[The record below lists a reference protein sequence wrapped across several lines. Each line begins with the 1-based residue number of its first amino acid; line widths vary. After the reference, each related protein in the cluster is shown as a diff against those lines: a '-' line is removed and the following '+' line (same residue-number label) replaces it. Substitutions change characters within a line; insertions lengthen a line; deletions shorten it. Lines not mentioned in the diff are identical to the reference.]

1 MHEAA
6 ETLALRAS
14 RSENLGVLP
23 EVALKV
29 MQLSQSASVPVS
41 ELSAWVERDPAIAGK
56 VLKVANSAMY
66 AAAGTISSIP
76 RAVNMLGVTTLRS
89 IVVSVAYQQVTKHS
103 PSAPLFDIKQLW
115 AHSFATA
122 VAARKIAECGAT
134 ELREQMYLAG
144 LLHDIGILMLD
155 RMAPGALNK
164 IIEAARKHGITM
176 SSVERQV
183 VGFDHAELGGIV
195 AKNWGFAP
203 CMVDAIRYHHD
214 PEAAQ
219 ESPIPACIVC
229 VANDIVLGAGLLNQA
244 AAGTPNMF
252 AREKLGLT
260 EEQIGLVTESI
271 VTELGQAQLLLGI
284 AV

>member
-23 EVALKV
+23 EVAIKV
-29 MQLSQSASVPVS
+29 MQLSQSASTPVN
-41 ELSAWVERDPAIAGK
+41 ELAAWVERDAAIAGK

-66 AAAGTISSIP
+66 GASGSITSIS

-89 IVVSVAYQQVTKHS
+89 IVVSVAYQQVTKHT
-103 PSAPLFDIKQLW
+103 PSAPLFDLRQLW

-122 VAARKIAECGAT
+122 VAARKIAEMGA
-134 ELREQMYLAG
+134 LDMREQMYLAG

-164 IIEAARKHGITM
+164 IIETARKHNITL
-176 SSVERQV
+176 SAVERQV
-183 VGFDHAELGGIV
+183 LGFDHAELGGIV

-203 CMVDAIRYHHD
+203 CMVEAIRYHHD
-214 PEAAQ
+214 PEAAS
-219 ESPIPACIVC
+219 ECPLPACIVT
-229 VANDIVLGAGLLNQA
+229 VANDVALQAGLLNQT
-244 AAGTPNMF
+244 AAGPPNRF
-252 AREKLGLT
+252 AREKLGIG
-260 EEQIGLVTESI
+260 EEQVNAITESI

-284 AV
+284 SM